1 VICQPAWS
9 GQTSIDFPVTEG
21 VNLQRQRVLL
31 PSGLQGDLNI
41 LIIAFQRW
49 QQATID
55 SWVPFVEELE
65 QTHSG
70 MRYHELP
77 TLERLDSLSRTLINE
92 GMRAGIPDARSR
104 QRTITLYVD
113 RAAFRSALDLPDE
126 NTIYVL
132 LVNRQGRV
140 VWRAEGTLTG
150 DKSQSLLGAIRTHQ
164 RASLDS

>member
-1 VICQPAWS
+1 M
-9 GQTSIDFPVTEG
+9 DFPAAEG

-31 PSGLQGDLNI
+31 PSGLPGDLNI

-49 QQATID
+49 QQAMIE

-70 MRYHELP
+70 VRYYELP
-77 TLERLDSLSRTLINE
+77 TLESRDSLSRTLINE

-126 NTIYVL
+126 STIYVL
-132 LVNRQGRV
+132 LVNRRGRV
-140 VWRAEGTLTG
+140 VWRGEGALTG
-150 DKSQSLLGAIRTHQ
+150 DKSQALLRAIQTHQ
-164 RASLDS
+164 RASLGSETPPDEP